1 MKTAKTGALLRKS
14 TQERISAFKK
24 GNFDGA
30 GFFLRLA
37 LTGALALIF
46 VLFFGKFAGVYLAV
60 KSNGATNTEA
70 RLYELLTIVYFLLL
84 VSSSLA
90 SAATLNRELFTK
102 DDLKLFSAMPLK
114 AQSVYLAGLISTFIG
129 QFLFAVITVLPINIV
144 AAMSAPQGMYF
155 YGMTVLV
162 CILLPLLSVAIGS
175 VLSLPCYALF
185 RYLKPRY
192 LLTFIVV
199 TLLAAVGFWGYSLLL
214 SGVKELLLGDDLKYF
229 FNERIITAIAQITAN
244 LYPANLLA
252 GLVMRRGI
260 LRALFIICAAIA
272 ACLLL
277 SLLFVRGMML
287 RAMQARIAGRAA
299 ARRGKITKRHSP
311 FTALMKKELL
321 QIFRTP
327 GYAFSCFSTAAIL
340 PLMVYFCMSVGGSL
354 VKRLIGI
361 ETGSELALLLTLLFG
376 SLTNV
381 FCATNISR
389 EGENFY
395 CIKALPVGA
404 GVVMGAKVVFCLIV
418 SALAQAVSALIL
430 WLTGFVPW
438 QIALYLFG
446 VGTLFAFA
454 QICFSTR
461 YDFSHAKFSTEEDG
475 EARASGAAQI
485 VLGIL
490 FALMIGGSTLI
501 FKLYSAL
508 RLSGGSGLVGAGYF
522 LSGSLTLLLA
532 LAALYYLVRRL
543 PEKYYHFSGGGI
555 L

>member
-1 MKTAKTGALLRKS
+1 MRTVKTGALLKKS
-14 TQERISAFKK
+14 AQERISAFKK

-30 GFFLRLA
+30 GFLLRLA
-37 LTGALALIF
+37 LTGALVLIF

-60 KSNGATNTEA
+60 KSNGAQNTEA
-70 RLYELLTIVYFLLL
+70 RLYELLTIVYFLLI

-90 SAATLNRELFTK
+90 SAAALNRELFTK

-114 AQSVYLAGLISTFIG
+114 ARSVYFAGLISTFIG
-129 QFLFAVITVLPINIV
+129 QFLFAVITVLPVNIV

-155 YGMTVLV
+155 YGMTVLI

-175 VLSLPCYALF
+175 LLSLPCYALF
-185 RYLKPRY
+185 RFLKPRY
-192 LLTFIVV
+192 LLTFFVV
-199 TLLAAVGFWGYSLLL
+199 TVLAAIGFWGYSVLL

-229 FNERIITAIAQITAN
+229 FNGKVITAIAQITKN

-252 GLVMRRGI
+252 SLIMRRNI
-260 LRALFIICAAIA
+260 LRALLICSGIILV
-272 ACLLL
+272 CLLL
-277 SLLFVRGMML
+277 SLFFVRSMML

-299 ARRGKITKRHSP
+299 ARKGKITKRHSP
-311 FTALMKKELL
+311 FVALMKKELL

-327 GYAFSCFSTAAIL
+327 SYAFSCFSTAAIL
-340 PLMVYFCMSVGGSL
+340 PLMVYFCMSVGSSL
-354 VKRLIGI
+354 VKRLIGM

-395 CIKALPVGA
+395 SVKALPVGA
-404 GVVMGAKVVFCLIV
+404 GAVLGAKVVFCLIV
-418 SALAQAVSALIL
+418 SALAQAVSALTL
-430 WLTGFVPW
+430 LLTGFVPW
-438 QIALYLFG
+438 QITLYLFA
-446 VGTLFAFA
+446 VGTLFSFA

-475 EARASGAAQI
+475 EARASGAAAI

-490 FALMIGGSTLI
+490 SALIIGGAALL

-508 RLSGGSGLVGAGYF
+508 RLGDADFVRAGYF
-522 LSGSLTLLLA
+522 LSGSLTLLLV